1 MNTQTLNKIEIINTE
16 IIFLVFLHLSLED
29 ISINVKWLINQNN
42 EKQKEKKKKQ
52 MKNAFCVN
60 SLRASLVVGQ

>member
-29 ISINVKWLINQNN
+29 IPINVKWLINQNS
-42 EKQKEKKKKQ
+42 EKQKKKKKETDE
-52 MKNAFCVN
+52 KCV
-60 SLRASLVVGQ
+60 LC